1 MNPPSISSLPLLPF
15 PSLPLLPFPSLPF
28 LPFPSPP
35 SLPFPSFPS
44 PTLPPSLPPLAPSLP
59 PSWQQQHLL
68 NQHKFKSTQQVLLVK
83 SLLTLLHLQVK
94 PVALFNMQ
102 QVALHQQLFLQ
113 QTLFIQKLD
122 KCIKLLLLSLVH
134 KLVILRGTW

>member
-1 MNPPSISSLPLLPF
+1 MNPPSISTFHLLPS
-15 PSLPLLPFPSLPF
+15 PPPPPPP
-28 LPFPSPP
+28 LPFPSP
-35 SLPFPSFPS
+35 SLPA
-44 PTLPPSLPPLAPSLP
+44 LAPSLP

-83 SLLTLLHLQVK
+83 YLLTLLHLQVK

-102 QVALHQQLFLQ
+102 QVALHLQLFLQ

-122 KCIKLLLLSLVH
+122 KCIKLLLLLMVH